1 MQSIQAAKAEEPRST
16 ARRQDVSKTR
26 RAVASPKQG
35 WSLDDHG
42 LFSRHCM
49 ECHPAPYIRVGLKI
63 VISKKQCVCVFVCV
77 YVCLCVC
84 LCVSV
89 CVCMFVCVFVCV
101 YVCLCVCLCV
111 SVCVCMFVCV
121 FVCS

>member
-63 VISKKQCVCVFVCV
+63 VISKKQCKILMFISIQTMNQENNYTNGQKKKKVYKHMYICVGAYECMHFIHMHVLDV
-77 YVCLCVC
+77 YI
-84 LCVSV
+84 
-89 CVCMFVCVFVCV
+89 
-101 YVCLCVCLCV
+101 YT
-111 SVCVCMFVCV
+111 
-121 FVCS
+121 